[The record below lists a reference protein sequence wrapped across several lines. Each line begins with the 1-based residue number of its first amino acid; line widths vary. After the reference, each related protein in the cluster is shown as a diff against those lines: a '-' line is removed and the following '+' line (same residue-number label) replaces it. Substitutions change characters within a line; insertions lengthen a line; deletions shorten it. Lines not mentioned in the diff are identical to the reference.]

1 MRTRGGRGS
10 KIPKILRTYLMEAPY
25 ERMNSCLNTPLLT
38 LAGAQSPYLQDTYR
52 ELVGFLVESQSEAAN
67 RERLSEAFAELTRN
81 TPFTADRIN
90 RIRDDKRRTERDRER

>member
-1 MRTRGGRGS
+1 M
-10 KIPKILRTYLMEAPY
+10 
-25 ERMNSCLNTPLLT
+25 
-38 LAGAQSPYLQDTYR
+38 QDTYR

-90 RIRDDKRRTERDRER
+90 RIRDDDKRRTERAKRLKRPCHSNKCHQIKRHQKQDLNVF